1 MWSAIRS
8 DLLDFVTTI
17 QEDTKTTLKTVL
29 GEEPAEA
36 DEEITQREKLIAD
49 TKRNF
54 STYGTPVD
62 EQYELQY
69 EKYFRNF
76 SLASHGMEIGELLDA
91 EVDVSRYYAELVPA
105 QIRPEDFWARY
116 FFRLMLV
123 SKGGVLTLED
133 DDDEEELVW
142 ETEENKD
149 EVKDNPDAIATSSVS
164 SGVGGNKHGKGNDG
178 TATTTAPLPAE
189 VAGLRNKV
197 GNLED
202 ENLRLRGQVKTLAG
216 SFILL

>member
-1 MWSAIRS
+1 M
-8 DLLDFVTTI
+8 
-17 QEDTKTTLKTVL
+17 
-29 GEEPAEA
+29 
-36 DEEITQREKLIAD
+36 
-49 TKRNF
+49 
-54 STYGTPVD
+54 
-62 EQYELQY
+62 
-69 EKYFRNF
+69 
-76 SLASHGMEIGELLDA
+76 
-91 EVDVSRYYAELVPA
+91 VPA

-123 SKGGVLTLED
+123 SKGGILTLED